1 MAAPTFKAETTFE
14 TLCRDGHRPPA
25 FCLGGNKTKKW
36 AFSLPPPF
44 GHLPHQREASTSL
57 SSCGGFQGIRIRPL
71 HSVQG
76 DSIKGRDAGG
86 EGRCGHRPLQGA
98 GRSLP
103 SPEGKAPLPALR
115 ATFPRGEG
123 LSAGRGASRDGRG
136 LSIAEGTIILNSRR
150 VRFSPAIVF
159 DAILMRM

>member
-1 MAAPTFKAETTFE
+1 LAARFPLPPIPVFRAANGRPYVQTETAFEILCRGGHWPPAFRCHRYQFSGRPMAAPTFSNRKLRSIM
-14 TLCRDGHRPPA
+14 LCRGGHWPPA
-25 FCLGGNKTKKW
+25 FCLGGNKKENW

-86 EGRCGHRPLQGA
+86 EGRCGHRPLQEQGA
-98 GRSLP
+98 ADLK
-103 SPEGKAPLPALR
+103 SPKAP
-115 ATFPRGEG
+115 
-123 LSAGRGASRDGRG
+123 
-136 LSIAEGTIILNSRR
+136 
-150 VRFSPAIVF
+150 
-159 DAILMRM
+159 